1 MDNFIFKNSC
11 LSADTCQRYI
21 DIMDTNAHRAKR
33 GTLGTDHMDD
43 LEIPINIYQEPE
55 LWKGIVDTLQKYVD
69 KYPLLKTNFCPWQ
82 VDQIAQLMRY
92 EPNNY
97 CHKIHCESDGDERV
111 IAWMF
116 YLNTINK
123 GGGTK
128 FVHQNMTAQPV
139 AGDMY
144 IWPAGWT
151 HLHHGVVAPDER
163 KYIITGWV
171 SAILA

>member
-1 MDNFIFKNSC
+1 
-11 LSADTCQRYI
+11 
-21 DIMDTNAHRAKR
+21 MDTNAHRAKR

-69 KYPLLKTNFCPWQ
+69 RYPLLKTNFCPWQ

-92 EPNNY
+92 EPNTY
-97 CHKIHCESDGDERV
+97 CNKIHCESDGDERV

-171 SAILA
+171 SAILP